1 MEENI
6 FSIVD
11 IIVKEILISC
21 AKIWCGFY
29 VNLDGFWFYFPY
41 FDHLAHLCTF
51 IKEELKLSISSYKQS
66 RWIAMVCVEHDVDIE
81 NLRNWD
87 RKTTTVK
94 TFLVNMMTKMMK
106 LVMNLENPWSPLSS
120 GERCKCEGHFSD
132 ELWSERW
139 PRWWAKGSR
148 SPKCDLEV
156 PIIHLGN
163 SYLIGKS

>member
-132 ELWSERW
+132 LKDGHDYGQR
-139 PRWWAKGSR
+139 GHGHQNVTSR
-148 SPKCDLEV
+148 SRLFTWE
-156 PIIHLGN
+156 IHI
-163 SYLIGKS
+163 SYLKS

>member
-120 GERCKCEGHFSD
+120 GERCKCERHFSD
-132 ELWSERW
+132 LKDGHDYGQR
-139 PRWWAKGSR
+139 GHGHQNVTSR
-148 SPKCDLEV
+148 SRLFTWE
-156 PIIHLGN
+156 IHI
-163 SYLIGKS
+163 S